1 MPPSFANVRFEWE
14 TSDARLRRAEPAD
27 RRPLEEIVDRVALE
41 LRRRLGG
48 PFTIAELI
56 GLWEQGTDWVLEI
69 AVDVAPGRPR
79 VWDGEMAAGAAFW
92 RYAREASDFAGGRL
106 LDVE

>member
-1 MPPSFANVRFEWE
+1 MPPSFANVRFQWE
-14 TSDARLRRAEPAD
+14 SSDARLRRADPGD
-27 RRPLEEIVDRVALE
+27 RAALEDIVDRVALE

-69 AVDVAPGRPR
+69 AVDAAPGRPA
-79 VWDGEMAAGAAFW
+79 VWDGETAAGAAFW
-92 RYAREASDFAGGRL
+92 HYAREASDFAGGRL
-106 LDVE
+106 IDVE

>member
-1 MPPSFANVRFEWE
+1 MPPSFTNVRFQWE
-14 TSDARLRRAEPAD
+14 GSDARLGRAEPED
-27 RRPLEEIVDRVALE
+27 RRALEVIVDRVALE

-56 GLWEQGTDWVLEI
+56 GLWERGTDWVLEI
-69 AVDVAPGRPR
+69 AVDVAPDRPR
-79 VWDGEMAAGAAFW
+79 VWDEETAAGAAFW

-106 LDVE
+106 LDIE